1 LFPLNLLLYA
11 NFRKWTNEL
20 LKDLTNAAALITKN
34 ELEKNFLLI
43 SHNPIM
49 TLGLFIQY
57 LHQVKNDFNEFDTEC
72 LKLILKFQILGKL
85 IIEKM
90 RFDHVED
97 LFMERDYL
105 DRTVLNIITDNKI
118 KSFIV
123 IKKLSFL
130 LDKIWDGKESDLIDG
145 KTSHFSKT
153 TYLLHH

>member
-1 LFPLNLLLYA
+1 
-11 NFRKWTNEL
+11 
-20 LKDLTNAAALITKN
+20 
-34 ELEKNFLLI
+34 
-43 SHNPIM
+43 M

-57 LHQVKNDFNEFDTEC
+57 LHQIKNGKGKYEALKFIDFNEFDTEC
-72 LKLILKFQILGKL
+72 LKYILKFQILGKL

-97 LFMERDYL
+97 VFMERDFL

-153 TYLLHH
+153 KYLLHHEIKRLRGVQVTIGDIMGDNFKADIDHYNFIY

>member
-1 LFPLNLLLYA
+1 
-11 NFRKWTNEL
+11 
-20 LKDLTNAAALITKN
+20 
-34 ELEKNFLLI
+34 
-43 SHNPIM
+43 
-49 TLGLFIQY
+49 
-57 LHQVKNDFNEFDTEC
+57 
-72 LKLILKFQILGKL
+72 
-85 IIEKM
+85 M